1 LDQDAAETRIR
12 KKTRSNMMNAQT
24 MLKGAFL
31 TFCLTGVLVLPAA
44 AAGTGQATTGQGSAI
59 DQGLKDHL

>member
-1 LDQDAAETRIR
+1 
-12 KKTRSNMMNAQT
+12 MMNAQT

-44 AAGTGQATTGQGSAI
+44 AAGTVQAPGIRPARPAGKQRDRDS
-59 DQGLKDHL
+59 

>member
-1 LDQDAAETRIR
+1 
-12 KKTRSNMMNAQT
+12 MMNAQT

-59 DQGLKDHL
+59 DQ

>member
-1 LDQDAAETRIR
+1 
-12 KKTRSNMMNAQT
+12 MMNAQT

-31 TFCLTGVLVLPAA
+31 TFCLIGVLVLPAA